1 MMIMQELVGVGA
13 KTVLVQGMLPIGC
26 EPRVLELFKLKH
38 GRSTGGDGDYDADTG
53 CLTSFNELAEQHNR
67 VLTAAL
73 DELRRAHPG
82 TAILYADLYRAVT
95 DIAVSPCR
103 YGNVH

>member
-1 MMIMQELVGVGA
+1 MQELIGVGA

-26 EPRVLELFKLKH
+26 APRVLALFTLTH
-38 GRSTGGDGDYDADTG
+38 GRSPAGAAGAYAATG
-53 CLTSFNELAEQHNR
+53 CLKSFTELAEQHNR
-67 VLTAAL
+67 ALTAAL

-82 TAILYADLYRAVT
+82 TAIVYADLYRAVT
-95 DIAVSPCR
+95 DIAVSPRR

>member
-1 MMIMQELVGVGA
+1 MQELIGVGA

-38 GRSTGGDGDYDADTG
+38 GRSTAGDDSDYDAATG
-53 CLTSFNELAEQHNR
+53 CLKSFNELAEQHNR
-67 VLTAAL
+67 ALTAAL

-82 TAILYADLYRAVT
+82 TAIVYADLYRAVT
-95 DIAVSPCR
+95 DIAVSPRR